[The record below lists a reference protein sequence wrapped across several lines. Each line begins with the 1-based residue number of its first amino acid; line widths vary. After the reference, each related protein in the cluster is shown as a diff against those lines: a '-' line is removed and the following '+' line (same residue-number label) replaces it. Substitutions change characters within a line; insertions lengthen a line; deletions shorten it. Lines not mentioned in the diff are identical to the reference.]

1 MTEFNGTGK
10 PNFDY
15 LKRATRN
22 GKEYVHLVI
31 QGRVL
36 RCNARTVRGRSTI
49 DFDLF
54 SGNHD
59 LRKEHQDALWERFID
74 YRDAY
79 KFRPTTHV
87 HFNRTSIICQVRSEH
102 AEEWFS
108 LLWGI
113 VSNVENLQRIRC
125 EFLSSYA
132 AETLGRITA
141 GGIVLSGNKCADGDL
156 VKVIA
161 PAFKKIT
168 ELLQF
173 DYTILYSMNPRTFE
187 ELIAAAYSRIGF
199 ANVTLTPRSGDQ
211 GRDVIIESEGTGP
224 IRLFVEAKR
233 YSDGNLVPA
242 KEVRSLLGTLLG
254 ESETTKGILVTT
266 SDFAPEVR
274 TAPNIARHLG
284 TRLHLLNGTQLVE
297 RLIQIEHSAEKP
309 DFGFVTFDC

>member
-1 MTEFNGTGK
+1 MTRKK
-10 PNFDY
+10 PTFEE
-15 LKRATRN
+15 LRKSTRN
-22 GKEYVHLVI
+22 GKEYDHLVI

-36 RCNARTVRGRSTI
+36 RCNARTIQGRSTI

-59 LRKEHQDALWERFID
+59 LRKEDQDALWERFID

-87 HFNRTSIICQVRSEH
+87 HFSRTSIICQVRSEH
-102 AEEWFS
+102 VEEWFS
-108 LLWGI
+108 LLWDT

-132 AETLGRITA
+132 KETLGRVTA
-141 GGIVLSGNKCADGDL
+141 CGIVLSGDKTADGDL

-173 DYTILYSMNPRTFE
+173 DYTILHSMDPRTFE
-187 ELIAAAYSRIGF
+187 ELIAAAYSRLGF
-199 ANVTLTPRSGDQ
+199 EKVVLTPRSGDQ
-211 GRDVIIESEGTGP
+211 GRDLIIESRKSGAV
-224 IRLFVEAKR
+224 RLFVEAKR

-242 KEVRSLLGTLLG
+242 KEVRSLLGTMLG
-254 ESETTKGILVTT
+254 EPETTKGILVTT

-284 TRLHLLNGTQLVE
+284 KRLRLLNGTQLVE
-297 RLIQIEHSAEKP
+297 KLVQIEYSAEKP
-309 DFGFVTFDC
+309 DFAFASFD